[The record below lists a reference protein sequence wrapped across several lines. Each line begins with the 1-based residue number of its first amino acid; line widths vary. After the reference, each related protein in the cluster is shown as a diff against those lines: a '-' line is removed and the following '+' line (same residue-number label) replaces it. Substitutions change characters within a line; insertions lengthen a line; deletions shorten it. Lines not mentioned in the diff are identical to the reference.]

1 MSNFQSQRLDLQ
13 KTEIKIMQDSQDHHK
28 KRMKAQDGYAAA
40 NSMLEK
46 HGSRMNESQCAY
58 WFQVANKWAM
68 EMSTFEEEDTQ
79 PDYDTPVVISK
90 PKHTVHQDEDTTTAF
105 RLDEESVAPNSS
117 LQKKKSKTVKDST
130 DRNYSLISNSHPVGQ
145 VHPPLQPP
153 STVVTSVIIE
163 RSLQHENSILRSD
176 STHMAAETLEFI
188 LGSNGEPI
196 PEPVYQSSIPMY
208 QATIVPSA
216 SSHLFSKEP
225 SVPVGL
231 KSSAPSE
238 VRKVKQKI
246 AAEAPVNTLADTIN
260 TNSGSSSRLT
270 IGSSVSKRDSNP
282 EKSSSSSSSSSSNK
296 EGKRTVKKRT
306 IDSV

>member
-1 MSNFQSQRLDLQ
+1 
-13 KTEIKIMQDSQDHHK
+13 
-28 KRMKAQDGYAAA
+28 
-40 NSMLEK
+40 
-46 HGSRMNESQCAY
+46 MNESQCAY

-68 EMSTFEEEDTQ
+68 EMSMFEDEAPQ

-130 DRNYSLISNSHPVGQ
+130 ERNYSLISNSHPVGQ

-176 STHMAAETLEFI
+176 STHTAAETLEFI

-196 PEPVYQSSIPMY
+196 PEPVYQSSIQMY

-216 SSHLFSKEP
+216 SSHLFLLSVRNHLYLLDSKALP
-225 SVPVGL
+225 PARFVKLNRRSQL
-231 KSSAPSE
+231 KP
-238 VRKVKQKI
+238 Q
-246 AAEAPVNTLADTIN
+246 
-260 TNSGSSSRLT
+260 
-270 IGSSVSKRDSNP
+270 
-282 EKSSSSSSSSSSNK
+282 
-296 EGKRTVKKRT
+296 
-306 IDSV
+306 